1 MILSTKNLFIRY
13 GALATFLKNDKINRH
28 PSSIVWRLTFFYTLS
43 ASILLIGITVFLY
56 EALVTNL
63 REEDKQFLVEKVQS
77 IEMLLQKNESHQTFL
92 EKEIQLGVASG
103 QITPYYTYYSR
114 ILKADHTALIE
125 TPGMIGIVPVTV
137 FPMPSA
143 ETKKENLIKSC
154 IKWES
159 ANNHPF
165 LLLTTQTT
173 DNAGQLRIIQVALDI
188 THENAVLADYK
199 RKLTVI
205 LPLGILL
212 SAMFGALI
220 TRQGL
225 KPLSDITL
233 AAQSITASD
242 LHARISRDQWP
253 RELRTLAV
261 AFDQML
267 ERLEDSFTRLNQFS
281 ENLAHELRTPINN
294 LMGEA
299 EVTLA
304 RTRSE
309 FEYRDAME
317 SILEECGKLSSMID
331 SLLFL
336 ARADNIQVP
345 LQRKRLDIRQELEA
359 ICASYEAV
367 IEEQSLTIKCEG
379 HSYLDV
385 DPILF
390 QRAITNVLSNAIRYT
405 PSGGTI
411 KLTVTPSQ
419 SEHNVFIRISDSGCG
434 IARKHLSKIFDRFYR
449 IDRVRSTVSH
459 NTGLGL
465 AIVRSIMTLHGGTV
479 SIESETG
486 KGTTVTLNFP
496 LSIN

>member
-1 MILSTKNLFIRY
+1 M
-13 GALATFLKNDKINRH
+13 
-28 PSSIVWRLTFFYTLS
+28 
-43 ASILLIGITVFLY
+43 FLY
-56 EALVTNL
+56 QALVNNL
-63 REEDKQFLVEKVQS
+63 REEDKQFLAEKVQN
-77 IEMLLQKNESHQTFL
+77 IEMLLQKHENRQTFL
-92 EKEIQLGVASG
+92 EKEIQRGIATG
-103 QITPYYTYYSR
+103 QIVPYYTYYSR
-114 ILKADHTALIE
+114 ILKADHTVLIE
-125 TPGMIGIVPVTV
+125 TPGMLGIVPITV
-137 FPMPSA
+137 FPMPNA
-143 ETKKENLIKSC
+143 ETKKESLVKNS

-159 ANNHPF
+159 ANEHPF
-165 LLLTTQTT
+165 LLLTAQTT
-173 DNAGQLRIIQVALDI
+173 DNTGLLYVIQVALDI
-188 THENAVLADYK
+188 AHENAVLINYK
-199 RKLTVI
+199 RKLTVT

-212 SAMFGALI
+212 SAMLGALI

-233 AAQSITASD
+233 TAQRITASD
-242 LHARISRDQWP
+242 LHARINQRQWP
-253 RELRTLAV
+253 RELSVLAV

-267 ERLEDSFTRLNQFS
+267 ERLEDSFIRLSQFS

-309 FEYRDAME
+309 IEYCDALE

-336 ARADNIQVP
+336 ARADNIQEP
-345 LQRKRLDIRQELEA
+345 LQRKRLDIRQELET
-359 ICASYEAV
+359 ICTSYEAV

-379 HSYLDV
+379 QSYLDV

-390 QRAITNVLSNAIRYT
+390 QRAITNILSNAIRYT
-405 PSGGTI
+405 PSGGLI
-411 KLTVTPSQ
+411 KLTVTLSQ
-419 SEHNVFIRISDSGCG
+419 SEHNVIIRISDSGCG
-434 IARKHLSKIFDRFYR
+434 IAPKHLSKIFDRFYR
-449 IDRVRSTVSH
+449 IDRVRSTDSH